1 MTAEEILSQ
10 FYDVVVFALGDA
22 GWTTRFDPER
32 LRGVKRSGDLKDA
45 RTGEVVVK
53 LGTKI
58 TPRILERMREQ
69 GIEEQLVDEEEL
81 YGRYIAED
89 IVDPENGEIHAEA
102 GEEITK
108 DLLER
113 LGEVG
118 AKSTPTLAIRHL
130 NHRPI
135 TPTPT

>member
-1 MTAEEILSQ
+1 
-10 FYDVVVFALGDA
+10 
-22 GWTTRFDPER
+22 
-32 LRGVKRSGDLKDA
+32 
-45 RTGEVVVK
+45 
-53 LGTKI
+53 
-58 TPRILERMREQ
+58 MREQ

-89 IVDPENGEIHAEA
+89 IVDPQNGEIHAEA

-118 AKSTPTLAIRHL
+118 VKSLPTLAIDHINVGAYLRNTL
-130 NHRPI
+130 AVDRNETREDALIATYKGTRPGEP
-135 TPTPT
+135 PTPQSDHTP

>member
-1 MTAEEILSQ
+1 MRISDWSSDVCSSDLTGMTAEEILSQ
-10 FYDVVVFALGDA
+10 FYDRVVFALGDA

-32 LRGVKRSGDLKDA
+32 LRGVKLSGDLKDA

-81 YGRYIAED
+81 YGQIGRAH
-89 IVDPENGEIHAEA
+89 V
-102 GEEITK
+102 
-108 DLLER
+108 
-113 LGEVG
+113 
-118 AKSTPTLAIRHL
+118 
-130 NHRPI
+130 
-135 TPTPT
+135 